1 MSLKNA
7 EGQSLGVTLQHSN
20 IVTKVDAGLALQQK
34 ALQEGDVVLGMNG
47 DPLVLQ
53 LLQPAVER
61 ARKALGLGLGLGLG
75 LRLGLGLD
83 PSPNPNPNPNPNQ
96 AGAASLVFTVLRP
109 KGKVNLA
116 GATVTLGGSRK
127 AGGHLLTVNTAA
139 GAANPSS
146 STTCRGGQAVST
158 TEPVVW
164 WERARASTGRHKAA
178 RRARSGGADA
188 ARIHLKLVL
197 HVQCWCMPPP
207 AASGTYAQRC

>member
-61 ARKALGLGLGLGLG
+61 ARKA
-75 LRLGLGLD
+75 
-83 PSPNPNPNPNPNQ
+83 
-96 AGAASLVFTVLRP
+96 GAASLAFTVLRP

-139 GAANPSS
+139 GAAN
-146 STTCRGGQAVST
+146 
-158 TEPVVW
+158 
-164 WERARASTGRHKAA
+164 RARYQLVCSSERNSIAWQTSIKEAIAA
-178 RRARSGGADA
+178 ATMDTVKTTIAQALDEQLYGETLDHLQVPRDGQPREADQSQQSA
-188 ARIHLKLVL
+188 ADQSITTL
-197 HVQCWCMPPP
+197 
-207 AASGTYAQRC
+207 